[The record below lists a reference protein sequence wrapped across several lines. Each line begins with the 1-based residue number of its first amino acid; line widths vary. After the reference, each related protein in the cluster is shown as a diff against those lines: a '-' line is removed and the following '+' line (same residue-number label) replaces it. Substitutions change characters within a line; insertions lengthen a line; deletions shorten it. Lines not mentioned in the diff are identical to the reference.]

1 MSWRRLTVRP
11 MRKPPT
17 TPAHPPVAN
26 LRPKHLRLP
35 LRLHLGLPLRW
46 LALVAL
52 ASSHLLSAQAQEG
65 APAPATAASTT
76 AAMGAMDTAAELSFR
91 DFFQLPIG
99 PQGLEISPTLRQ
111 HQGQTV
117 RLTGYMVQQENTTPG
132 QFLFTPRPVQMSE
145 HADGEADDLPASTVL
160 VQLAPEQADWM
171 VPHVRGRIALTG
183 QLHVG
188 RQEGRDQR
196 ITWVQLQLPAAATRP
211 MSSIEMAGFM
221 HALQHRH

>member
-1 MSWRRLTVRP
+1 M
-11 MRKPPT
+11 
-17 TPAHPPVAN
+17 
-26 LRPKHLRLP
+26 
-35 LRLHLGLPLRW
+35 G
-46 LALVAL
+46 
-52 ASSHLLSAQAQEG
+52 
-65 APAPATAASTT
+65 
-76 AAMGAMDTAAELSFR
+76 AMGAMNTAAELSFR